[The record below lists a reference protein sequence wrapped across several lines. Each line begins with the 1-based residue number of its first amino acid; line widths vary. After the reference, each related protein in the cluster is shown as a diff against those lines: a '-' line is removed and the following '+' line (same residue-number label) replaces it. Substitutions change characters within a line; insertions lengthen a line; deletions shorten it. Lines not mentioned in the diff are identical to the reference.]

1 MDELILIPQFLG
13 SSADENVAPAACGYC
28 TEVACETDAM
38 LCGECSGQSCSGQCA
53 TSECAQGCSQGCSQ
67 SCSES
72 CSEGCSQSGSGSS
85 PPSNYGD
92 ITVTATTSSSIS
104 LTLDAISRATSYV
117 VVYRVD
123 GTSDTSQKTTS
134 SRYVTLTGLEPG
146 TTYVINYY
154 GKNSYGTGPY
164 MPSGVTAT
172 TDWTAVDPWDWYASN
187 GSATA
192 AQTRKA
198 YDAVTNQG
206 YTSDFSYLVWND
218 LVDKILETVSAMGH
232 GWDTYYLTYS
242 ETLASSGDE
251 ITAARMNAVRQN
263 IGRYEA
269 TGLPEY
275 TPGDIIYGAD
285 FITLTNKLNTL
296 IAGL

>member
-1 MDELILIPQFLG
+1 MTL
-13 SSADENVAPAACGYC
+13 AV
-28 TEVACETDAM
+28 
-38 LCGECSGQSCSGQCA
+38 
-53 TSECAQGCSQGCSQ
+53 
-67 SCSES
+67 
-72 CSEGCSQSGSGSS
+72 
-85 PPSNYGD
+85 
-92 ITVTATTSSSIS
+92 IS
-104 LTLDAISRATSYV
+104 MATSYV
-117 VVYRVD
+117 VVYRVE
-123 GTSDTSQKTTS
+123 GSSSTQTKSTS
-134 SRYVTLTGLEPG
+134 STSVILTGLEAS

-154 GKNSYGTGPY
+154 GVNSGGTGPY

-172 TDWTAVDPWDWYASN
+172 TAGAVDPWDWDASN